1 MIGVTN
7 AFVNGSSDSG
17 GDVTNGIY
25 IAVTK
30 GTVGSLIEPSQY
42 TSSSG
47 TAVGVAVITDNS
59 RFIIGRVATFKT
71 SIAWSSNTSTDLTSV
86 PTSTSSSTIATN
98 YDGVSYT
105 DAMIAAGSEYNT
117 TSYAAGYARSKS
129 ITFGG
134 ETLTGY
140 LGSAGEWRDAL
151 NNHEAIRN
159 AFSVIGDT
167 FVASDSY
174 YYFWASCEYS
184 SNYAWGALWA
194 EDDSYWLLS
203 SSTKSNSYSYD
214 CVVPFYKI

>member
-7 AFVNGSSDSG
+7 AFVNGGSG

-30 GTVGSLIEPSQY
+30 GTVGRLIEPSRY

-59 RFIIGRVATFKT
+59 RFIIGRVGTFKT
-71 SIAWSSNTSTDLTSV
+71 SIAWSSNTSTNLTDV
-86 PTSTSSSTIATN
+86 PNSTSATTIATN
-98 YDGVSYT
+98 YDGVAYT

-134 ETLTGY
+134 TTLTGY
-140 LGSAGEWRDAL
+140 LGSAGEWQDAL

-167 FVASDSY
+167 FVASDGY
-174 YYFWASCEYS
+174 YYFWTSCEYS
-184 SNYAWGALWA
+184 SSDAWGAGWG
-194 EDDSYWLLS
+194 EDGSGWYLRYV
-203 SSTKSNSYSYD
+203 TKSYSASSP